1 MGFFTILGVAELIRV
16 RLNKPA
22 NSTRNFIHIS
32 VGIVVSLC
40 PFLFKVNIQLILL
53 CVVFIAVNTF
63 LYKIDAAKSMNA
75 VERKSLGTIYFPVS
89 VLILSLFFWDKP
101 ISFFIAVSVLT
112 FADPIA
118 SIVGS
123 KSRNHF
129 YPWKDKNLLMAQS
142 LCFPQASFW

>member
-1 MGFFTILGVAELIRV
+1 
-16 RLNKPA
+16 
-22 NSTRNFIHIS
+22 
-32 VGIVVSLC
+32 
-40 PFLFKVNIQLILL
+40 
-53 CVVFIAVNTF
+53 
-63 LYKIDAAKSMNA
+63 MNA

-101 ISFFIAVSVLT
+101 ISFFIAVSVLS

-129 YPWKDKNLLMAQS
+129 YPWIDKKSVKGSIAMFS
-142 LCFPQASFW
+142 ASFILVALGTDTMARLFNANFYLPFHILIGLALFTACLLYTSPSPRD